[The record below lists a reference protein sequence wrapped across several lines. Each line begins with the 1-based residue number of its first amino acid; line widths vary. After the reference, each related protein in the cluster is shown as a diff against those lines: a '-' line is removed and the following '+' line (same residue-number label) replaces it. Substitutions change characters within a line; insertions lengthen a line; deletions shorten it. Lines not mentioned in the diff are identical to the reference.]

1 MSTTKRRAPLRRV
14 LVRAP
19 GSVDLGRWREFG
31 WLAEPEPTL
40 AAEQHEVFCGILAD
54 AGAEVLFASSDVAGD
69 PDAVYVCDPAITS
82 DRGAMV
88 LRPGKVGRRVE
99 STAIAEDLTGG
110 RRADRVRDGGA
121 GDGRGRRHDVARRT
135 HAPRRPELPDQRRGY
150 PGVAR
155 GAARGRGARVR
166 PPEAQGP
173 DACLHLLSLLSP
185 LADDLVVAY
194 LPLMPIRLLELLAER
209 EIEIVEVSED
219 EFESMGP
226 NVLALAPRVAL
237 AVDGNPETKRRM
249 ERAGVEVIV
258 YEGSDISHK
267 GEAARPVSRGR
278 CSAAERSG
286 RVGRGHAG
294 RLRARRMGAT
304 VLRPGDGRRTGRD
317 HHRGGDRDL
326 PPAEPKVGTTT

>member
-1 MSTTKRRAPLRRV
+1 LSTTEERTFGGQTQVASLRRV

-31 WLAEPEPTL
+31 WLSEPEPTL

-54 AGAEVLFASSDVAGD
+54 AGAEVLFGSSDVAGD
-69 PDAVYVCDPAITS
+69 PDAVYVCDPAIMS

-99 STAIAEDLTGG
+99 STAIAEDLTAVGVPVALEMAEPATAEGG
-110 RRADRVRDGGA
+110 DTMWLDERTLLVGRSYRTNDA
-121 GDGRGRRHDVARRT
+121 GIQALREA
-135 HAPRRPELPDQRRGY
+135 L
-150 PGVAR
+150 PGVEVLAFDLPR
-155 GAARGRGARVR
+155 LK
-166 PPEAQGP
+166 GP

-194 LPLMPIRLLELLAER
+194 VPLMPIRLLELLAGR

-249 ERAGVEVIV
+249 ERADVEVIV

-267 GEAARPVSRGR
+267 GEGGPTCLTRSLLRG
-278 CSAAERSG
+278 
-286 RVGRGHAG
+286 
-294 RLRARRMGAT
+294 
-304 VLRPGDGRRTGRD
+304 
-317 HHRGGDRDL
+317 
-326 PPAEPKVGTTT
+326 

>member
-1 MSTTKRRAPLRRV
+1 MSTTAERTFGGQTQVASLRRV

-69 PDAVYVCDPAITS
+69 PDAVYVCDPAIMS

-99 STAIAEDLTGG
+99 STAIAEDLTAVGVPVAFEMAEPATAEGG
-110 RRADRVRDGGA
+110 DTMWLDERTLLVGRSYRTNDAGIQALRDA
-121 GDGRGRRHDVARRT
+121 
-135 HAPRRPELPDQRRGY
+135 L
-150 PGVAR
+150 PGVQVLAFDL
-155 GAARGRGARVR
+155 
-166 PPEAQGP
+166 PSLKGP

-209 EIEIVEVSED
+209 EIRIVEVPED

-237 AVDGNPETKRRM
+237 AVDGNPETKSRM

-267 GEAARPVSRGR
+267 GEGGPT
-278 CSAAERSG
+278 CLTRS
-286 RVGRGHAG
+286 
-294 RLRARRMGAT
+294 
-304 VLRPGDGRRTGRD
+304 VLRG
-317 HHRGGDRDL
+317 
-326 PPAEPKVGTTT
+326 

>member
-1 MSTTKRRAPLRRV
+1 LSTTAERTFGGQTQVASLRRV

-31 WLAEPEPTL
+31 WVSEPEPRL

-54 AGAEVLFASSDVAGD
+54 AGAEVLTASSEVAAD
-69 PDAVYVCDPAITS
+69 PDAVYVCDPAIMS

-99 STAIAEDLTGG
+99 STAIAEDLTAVGVPVAFEMAEPATAEGG
-110 RRADRVRDGGA
+110 DTMWLDERTLLVGRSYRTNDA
-121 GDGRGRRHDVARRT
+121 GIQALREALPVEVLAFDL
-135 HAPRRPELPDQRRGY
+135 PRLK
-150 PGVAR
+150 
-155 GAARGRGARVR
+155 
-166 PPEAQGP
+166 GP
-173 DACLHLLSLLSP
+173 DACLHLMSLLSP

-194 LPLMPIRLLELLAER
+194 VPLMPIRLLELLAER
-209 EIEIVEVSED
+209 EIDIVEVPED

-267 GEAARPVSRGR
+267 GEGGPT
-278 CSAAERSG
+278 CLTRS
-286 RVGRGHAG
+286 
-294 RLRARRMGAT
+294 
-304 VLRPGDGRRTGRD
+304 VLRG
-317 HHRGGDRDL
+317 
-326 PPAEPKVGTTT
+326 